1 MASCL
6 FDHKQTEILDEY
18 GRDLVQ
24 SMKGVIRSGH
34 KVMSENIEVMCW
46 KEKLR
51 LSKDKVVT
59 AYLRV
64 RAKIPHLPSQ
74 HPPHSAEAR
83 LSP

>member
-6 FDHKQTEILDEY
+6 FDHEQTEILDEY

-46 KEKLR
+46 KE
-51 LSKDKVVT
+51 S
-59 AYLRV
+59 
-64 RAKIPHLPSQ
+64 
-74 HPPHSAEAR
+74 
-83 LSP
+83 